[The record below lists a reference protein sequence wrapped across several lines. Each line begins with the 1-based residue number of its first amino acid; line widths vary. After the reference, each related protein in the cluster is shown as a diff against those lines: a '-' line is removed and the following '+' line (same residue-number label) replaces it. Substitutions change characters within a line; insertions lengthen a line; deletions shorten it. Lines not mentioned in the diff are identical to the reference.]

1 MMFRVLSLS
10 SILMMLACAPEK
22 TTVSCNSPMG
32 ANCATYTFT
41 GGTPSSTTCLNGSV
55 PVSSCANTDVIGR
68 CSANNILGSTC
79 PSGLTCTTNLVVYTG
94 GDTATY
100 QTACMAIGGT
110 WSDR

>member
-10 SILMMLACAPEK
+10 SILMMLACAPEP
-22 TTVSCNSPMG
+22 TSFSCNSPTG
-32 ANCATYTFT
+32 AQCATFTFT

-55 PVSSCANTDVIGR
+55 PVASCTTSGVIGR

-79 PSGLTCTTNLVVYTG
+79 PSGLTCTTNLLVYMG
-94 GDTATY
+94 GDTATA
-100 QTACMAIGGT
+100 QTACTAVGGT